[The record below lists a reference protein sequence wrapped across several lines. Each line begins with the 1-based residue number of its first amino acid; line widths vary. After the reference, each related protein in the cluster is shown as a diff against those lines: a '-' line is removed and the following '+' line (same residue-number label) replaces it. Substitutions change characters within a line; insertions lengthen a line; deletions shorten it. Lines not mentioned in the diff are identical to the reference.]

1 MGILSGSA
9 AAVRVQDIAW
19 PALFPGVIL
28 PIRGSN
34 SAIPFLARHV
44 YQSFEYVHAFVAEMT
59 NADFAKPEPKFGPE
73 ANAGDIIYIIVTDD
87 HEHLGQSVAYARV
100 NGIVPPWTAAAMKA
114 KADKQ
119 QKKQQ

>member
-1 MGILSGSA
+1 M
-9 AAVRVQDIAW
+9 
-19 PALFPGVIL
+19 IL
-28 PIRGSN
+28 PIRWSN

-44 YQSFEYVHAFVAEMT
+44 YQSFEYVHAFVAQMT
-59 NADFAKPEPKFGPE
+59 NADFAKLEPKFGPE